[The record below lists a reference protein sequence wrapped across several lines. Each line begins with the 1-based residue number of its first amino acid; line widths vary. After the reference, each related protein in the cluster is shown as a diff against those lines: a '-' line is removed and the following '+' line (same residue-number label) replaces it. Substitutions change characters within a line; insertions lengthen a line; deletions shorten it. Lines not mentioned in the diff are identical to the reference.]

1 MPFTHNI
8 VEVFTGLKDLSRMV
22 SPEVRKSKI
31 SELIWKN
38 INAGNSQSRLDL
50 HYWSH
55 IKANRLENMR
65 VGHLLAELIKSQD
78 DERARSL
85 LNDNERVRD
94 RWTRS
99 GHHNPLDELFNE
111 WFPNAEEVFLCD
123 DCGYLETDSDGHW
136 AYDGDR
142 HICECCTNDNYTW
155 SDHQDTW
162 LSNEDWEEEQEQLN
176 EEDQDDSV
184 IGDYHSSKRKLDRI
198 PSSFDQRKT
207 SVLMGLELE
216 MEVRSGDREDHAVA
230 LLDSVGVHK
239 GYRYACLEHDG
250 SLNNGFEMVTGWTGL
265 DVHAEQLQRFTQPIR
280 GLKSHDTSTCGLH
293 VHICKKGMT
302 LFHAVKM
309 VLFINDSGNQRL
321 VRTLARRDSSRYSQ
335 VKNKKASYDWIK
347 NAKQYQDGG
356 KDRVLQMLNNDRYE
370 ALNFQNA
377 KTVEFRIFKGTLRYE
392 TIMACLE
399 FTYATW
405 FFCRDTGTNEL
416 TTQNFLEFISRAE
429 NLEDTKFLRQYLTE
443 KNWSL
448 PELGTI
454 KKNPR
459 LETPAQ
465 SVFELATNE
474 Q

>member
-1 MPFTHNI
+1 MSVHKIRNAFVILNSIDST
-8 VEVFTGLKDLSRMV
+8 
-22 SPEVRKSKI
+22 PEQRKQKI
-31 SELIWKN
+31 SYLIREN
-38 INAGNSQSRLDL
+38 INSKNALYGFDLQYPLAG
-50 HYWSH
+50 
-55 IKANRLENMR
+55 IANRKEDR
-65 VGHLLAELIKSQD
+65 RIGHTLAELIKSQD
-78 DERARSL
+78 WETAQDL
-85 LNDNERVRD
+85 LNDNHRIRN

-99 GHHNPLDELFNE
+99 GHHNPLDEMFNE
-111 WFPNAEEVFLCD
+111 WFSNAPEVFICD
-123 DCGYLETDSDGHW
+123 DCDHLELTDDGHW

-142 HICECCTNDNYTW
+142 HICDCCTSDNYTW
-155 SDHQDTW
+155 SDHQDTYI
-162 LSNEDWEEEQEQLN
+162 SNEDWEEEQERL
-176 EEDQDDSV
+176 EEEEQDDSV
-184 IGDYHSSKRKLDRI
+184 IGDYHSSKRRLERI

-207 SVLMGLELE
+207 PVLMGLELE

-230 LLDSVGVHK
+230 LLDAVGVHK

-265 DVHAEQLQRFTQPIR
+265 DVHAEQLQRFTTPIR

-293 VHICKKGMT
+293 VHICKRGMT

-321 VRTLARRDSSRYSQ
+321 IRTLARRDSSRYSQ

-370 ALNFQNA
+370 ALNFQNS
-377 KTVEFRIFKGTLRYE
+377 KTIEFRIFKGTLRYE

-399 FTYATW
+399 FTYAIW
-405 FFCRDTGTNEL
+405 FFCRDTGTNQL
-416 TTQNFLEFISRAE
+416 TTENFLEFISRAE
-429 NLEDTKFLRQYLTE
+429 NLSDTKYLRQYLSE
-443 KNWSL
+443 KNWVL

-459 LETPAQ
+459 LETTAP
-465 SVFELATNE
+465 SVFQLATNE
-474 Q
+474 L